1 MWQMRKDALDG
12 QRRGGRSGSVL
23 RGRYLRFAVGRD
35 AQVRVPHLA
44 DVSSRLPGWSY
55 SVPMLR
61 HHLGWWP
68 TNRSISAPAGFATEP
83 SVTDSDAR
91 HVEAAAQASPI
102 ADISAAELEAA
113 PKVES
118 APAFTERWHHTSDG
132 ARVPALMRLTHTSV
146 FHPGYNRRQ
155 PHEAPPSVKVGMLVG
170 CQPIDLAGSGTGL
183 RAKFLAF
190 LKSPDVR
197 TLIEA
202 LTGVEPGASWKSLAG
217 HGPRTLEAVL
227 TANEDPLEGVPVASA
242 LFLPPTG
249 DESLYGR
256 DGRSATLML
265 YVEPRTAD
273 GHIPPASDL
282 TTWSR
287 RFSLALAAPRAFVG
301 FLGEA
306 LGLATSND
314 PPAQLGVWLQS
325 PQGLS
330 ALVDIDG
337 LRVLLRQW

>member
-1 MWQMRKDALDG
+1 
-12 QRRGGRSGSVL
+12 
-23 RGRYLRFAVGRD
+23 
-35 AQVRVPHLA
+35 
-44 DVSSRLPGWSY
+44 
-55 SVPMLR
+55 
-61 HHLGWWP
+61 
-68 TNRSISAPAGFATEP
+68 
-83 SVTDSDAR
+83 
-91 HVEAAAQASPI
+91 
-102 ADISAAELEAA
+102 
-113 PKVES
+113 
-118 APAFTERWHHTSDG
+118 
-132 ARVPALMRLTHTSV
+132 
-146 FHPGYNRRQ
+146 
-155 PHEAPPSVKVGMLVG
+155 MLVG